1 MAVKKLTPME
11 YAILK
16 RKGKTKGK
24 VFVVTARP
32 TIKAKP
38 APAAAARVQVTPAA
52 WSKIKSKPA
61 PAAAARVQVK
71 PAAWSKI
78 QTKPAPAAAARMQFT
93 PPALETVKAAAQS
106 MNTEVNKMVTSFD
119 TSKINQSINQA
130 AAADISAELDQV
142 EAPGMDKKKILMIGA
157 AAAAAVGAFLYFR
170 RKK

>member
-1 MAVKKLTPME
+1 MAVKKITPME

-32 TIKAKP
+32 TIKSKP
-38 APAAAARVQVTPAA
+38 APAAAARVQVT
-52 WSKIKSKPA
+52 
-61 PAAAARVQVK
+61 

-93 PPALETVKAAAQS
+93 PAALETVRAAAQS
-106 MNTEVNKMVTSFD
+106 TNTEVNKMVTSFD
-119 TSKINQSINQA
+119 TSKINQA

-142 EAPGMDKKKILMIGA
+142 EAPGMEKKKILMIGA
-157 AAAAAVGAFLYFR
+157 AAAAAVGAYLYFR
-170 RKK
+170 GKK